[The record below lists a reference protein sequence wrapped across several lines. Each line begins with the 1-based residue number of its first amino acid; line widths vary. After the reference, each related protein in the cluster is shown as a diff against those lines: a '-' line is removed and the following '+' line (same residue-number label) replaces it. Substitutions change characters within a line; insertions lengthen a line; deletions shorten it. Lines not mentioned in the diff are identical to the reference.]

1 MVWMIT
7 VHKGFV
13 KSFLE
18 GEKDIELRTRVP
30 KALRPGDIIVVAQSG
45 THNKV
50 VMRMS
55 VMSVIKLGPGEMFAK
70 YWRGIQLNYLAYDEY
85 TRKHEWVYGIRT
97 YNVVKFDEELHTSNF
112 GIERAPQWFREVKET
127 KKVLDYLRDKE
138 MLGQS

>member
-30 KALRPGDIIVVAQSG
+30 KALQPGDIIVVAQSG

-50 VMRMS
+50 VLQMS
-55 VMSVIKLGPGEMFAK
+55 VLSVIKLGPGEMFRK
-70 YWRGIQLNYLAYDEY
+70 YWRGIQVNYLAYDEY
-85 TRKHEWVYGIRT
+85 TRKHEWVYGIRVKD
-97 YNVVKFDEELHTSNF
+97 VVKMEGELHTSDF
-112 GIERAPQWFREVKET
+112 GISKAPQWFR
-127 KKVLDYLRDKE
+127 KVEKGHKYIK
-138 MLGQS
+138 

>member
-1 MVWMIT
+1 MIT
-7 VHKGFV
+7 LHKGFV

-30 KALRPGDIIVVAQSG
+30 KALRPGDIVLVAQSG

-50 VMRMS
+50 VLQMS
-55 VMSVIKLGPGEMFAK
+55 VLSVIKLSPSEMFDRYYK
-70 YWRGIQLNYLAYDEY
+70 GIQLNYLAYEDY
-85 TRKHEWVYGIRT
+85 TKGREWVYGIRT
-97 YNVVKFDEELHTSNF
+97 YNVVKFDEELHTSDF
-112 GIERAPQWFREVKET
+112 GISKAPQWFRHVKET

>member
-1 MVWMIT
+1 M
-7 VHKGFV
+7 

-55 VMSVIKLGPGEMFAK
+55 VLSVIKLGPEEMFDK
-70 YWRGIQLNYLAYDEY
+70 YWRGIQVNYLAYHDY
-85 TRKHEWVYGIRT
+85 TKGREWVYGIRVK
-97 YNVVKFDEELHTSNF
+97 NVAKMERELHTSDF
-112 GIERAPQWFREVKET
+112 GINKAPQWFREVK
-127 KKVLDYLRDKE
+127 KGIKYIK
-138 MLGQS
+138 

>member
-7 VHKGFV
+7 LHKGFV

-55 VMSVIKLGPGEMFAK
+55 VLSVIKLTPDEMFDK
-70 YWRGIQLNYLAYDEY
+70 YWKGIQINYLAYEDY
-85 TRKHEWVYGIRT
+85 TRNREWVYGIRT
-97 YNVVKFDEELHTSNF
+97 YHVVKFDEELHTKDF
-112 GIERAPQWFREVKET
+112 GIERAPQWFREVK
-127 KKVLDYLRDKE
+127 KVGKYIK
-138 MLGQS
+138 

>member
-1 MVWMIT
+1 MIWMIT

-13 KSFLE
+13 KSFLA

-55 VMSVIKLGPGEMFAK
+55 VLSVIKLSPSEMFERYYK
-70 YWRGIQLNYLAYDEY
+70 GIQLNYLAYEDY
-85 TRKHEWVYGIRT
+85 TKGRQWVYGIRVYHVT
-97 YNVVKFDEELHTSNF
+97 KMNEELHTSDF
-112 GIERAPQWFREVKET
+112 GIKTAPQWFREVKNGS
-127 KKVLDYLRDKE
+127 KYIK
-138 MLGQS
+138 

>member
-1 MVWMIT
+1 M
-7 VHKGFV
+7 HKGFV

-55 VMSVIKLGPGEMFAK
+55 VLSVIKLTPDEMFDK
-70 YWRGIQLNYLAYDEY
+70 YWKGIQINYLAYEDY
-85 TRKHEWVYGIRT
+85 TRNREWVYGIRT
-97 YNVVKFDEELHTSNF
+97 YHVVKFDEELHTKDF
-112 GIERAPQWFREVKET
+112 GIERAPQWFREVK
-127 KKVLDYLRDKE
+127 KVGKYIK
-138 MLGQS
+138 